1 MRCSQPSKVPGVYV
15 DSEVLGVVLVAGE
28 AVGEAVDA
36 AAVRA
41 DDLLPGGRS
50 PRLPVRVGGEGRG
63 LGVVA
68 DVAVVSS
75 VVHGFRPARRS
86 EEAPQHSSP
95 IPVGRGRTSPVSS
108 GGVQWSPY
116 HSHLAR

>member
-1 MRCSQPSKVPGVYV
+1 DLLG
-15 DSEVLGVVLVAGE
+15 EVLGVVLVSGQT
-28 AVGEAVDA
+28 VGEPVDPPAVH
-36 AAVRA
+36 A

-50 PRLPVRVGGEGRG
+50 PRLPVRVGGEARG
-63 LGVVA
+63 LGRVA
-68 DVAVVSS
+68 GAAVVGSG

-86 EEAPQHSSP
+86 KEAPQHSSP
-95 IPVGRGRTSPVSS
+95 IHRYSRTSPIGS